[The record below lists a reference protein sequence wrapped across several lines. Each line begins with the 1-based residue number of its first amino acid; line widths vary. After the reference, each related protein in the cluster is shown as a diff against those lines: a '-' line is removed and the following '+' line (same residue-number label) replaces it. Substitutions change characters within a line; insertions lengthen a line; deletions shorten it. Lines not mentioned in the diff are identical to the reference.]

1 MYSENQHIS
10 EWLSN
15 RPKWLQMAAKHILE
29 FTEINEST
37 ISELV
42 ELCRLET
49 SNEFPNI
56 DYSIPKDAFSS
67 HDSEEIR
74 LCSISEVSGVNKL
87 APQKPLNFGSS
98 NITVIYGH
106 NGSGKTGYVRLLKHI
121 CGVRDCIRDELHNN
135 VFSSDDV
142 PRNAKISFLKQYSPT
157 EYQWSG
163 QGLCDELCSVDIFDA
178 SFSRVFVGEENEVS
192 YEPLL
197 LSFFSQLID
206 ICEEVGKNLD
216 SEGEKLISK
225 MPKIPDAL
233 INTTSSEWL
242 KKLNDKISP
251 EDIDQYCLFTVID
264 EKELQD
270 LHERISE
277 KSPADKAKQLQ
288 NRKFHADNIV
298 RDIKGYIEKL
308 SDEKCKQFIKTKK
321 QSIIK
326 KEVADAAAKKVFS
339 NAQIEGIGSDTWKE
353 LWEAARKYSE
363 EMVYPTQEFPV
374 IQSNSVCVLCHQEL
388 TEDAQKRFSSFESY
402 IRGETQKQAD
412 QAKHT
417 LEQAINN
424 LPNIPLI
431 TEFKTKFDAAGIE
444 DQSIIDSLMHTIN
457 FLSDRKASLFTI
469 QSESEL
475 SPIQSAQPV
484 IDSIQIIAQ
493 EYEERAGKHLE
504 DAKNENRD
512 ALKNKLNQLKAK
524 KWLSEQK
531 VAIQEEVNRLQLL
544 NNIQEAKK
552 KTNSTTLSKKKGE
565 LSEMLITAA
574 FVDRFNS
581 ELNLLGASK
590 LEVELI
596 KSRVS
601 KGKVLH
607 TLKLR
612 GADHNLQDVLSEG
625 ENRVVSIAA
634 FLADVCG
641 KNYPS
646 PFVFD
651 DPISSLD
658 QDYEEA
664 VVQRLCSLATERQ
677 VIIFTHRLSL
687 LGMIQDYAKKANI
700 EPEILCI
707 REESW
712 GTGEPGDTP
721 LFAKKPDKALNQLMN
736 DRLSKAIRLLKEHG
750 REAYDPYVKSLCS
763 DFRILLERMIECEL
777 MSGVVERYR
786 RAINTMG
793 KISNLAKISME
804 DCNYFDELMTK
815 YSRYEH
821 SQPIET
827 PIRLPEPG
835 ELEKDF
841 KELQQWLTEFKIRT
855 PKPSSQES

>member
-1 MYSENQHIS
+1 MNIENQQITR
-10 EWLSN
+10 WLSKCP
-15 RPKWLQMAAKHILE
+15 RWLQVAAKRIIE

-37 ISELV
+37 INELV
-42 ELCRLET
+42 RLCRLET

-56 DYSIPKDAFSS
+56 DYSIPNDAFNS
-67 HDSEEIR
+67 HDTEEIR

-98 NITVIYGH
+98 NITVVYGH

-121 CGVRDCIRDELHNN
+121 CGVRDCIRGELHNN

-142 PRNAKISFLKQYSPT
+142 PRNAKISFLKNHTPI

-163 QGLCDELCSVDIFDA
+163 QGICDELCSVDIFDA

-206 ICEEVGKNLD
+206 ICEKVGEKLGN
-216 SEGEKLISK
+216 EAEKLISK
-225 MPKIPDAL
+225 MPRMPDTL
-233 INTTSSEWL
+233 LNTVSSEWL
-242 KKLNDKISP
+242 KKLNNEVSADSI
-251 EDIDQYCLFTVID
+251 EHYCLFTAED
-264 EKELQD
+264 EKELQI

-277 KSPADKAKQLQ
+277 NSPADKAKQLQ
-288 NRKFHADNIV
+288 NRKLHVDNII
-298 RDIKGYIEKL
+298 RDIKIYSEEL
-308 SDEKCKQFIKTKK
+308 SDEKCKQFLNTKK
-321 QSIIK
+321 QFILK
-326 KEVADAAAKKVFS
+326 KDAADAAANEVFS
-339 NAQIEGIGSDTWKE
+339 DAKLQGIGSDTWKE

-363 EMVYPTQEFPV
+363 KMAYTEQKFPV
-374 IQSNSVCVLCHQEL
+374 IQTDSVCVLCHQEL
-388 TEDAQKRFSSFESY
+388 TEEAQKRFSSFESY
-402 IRGETQKQAD
+402 IRGETQKQAE
-412 QAKHT
+412 QAKQI
-417 LEQAINN
+417 LDQAINN
-424 LPNIPLI
+424 LPNIQSI
-431 TEFKTKFDAAGIE
+431 IEFKTKFDAAGIE
-444 DQSIIDSLMHTIN
+444 DRSLIDSLVNIIS
-457 FLSDRKASLFTI
+457 FLSDRKANLLI
-469 QSESEL
+469 IESESEL
-475 SPIQSAQPV
+475 NPILSAQTA
-484 IDSIQIIAQ
+484 IDSLQTISQGYKQ
-493 EYEERAGKHLE
+493 RADKYLE
-504 DAKNENRD
+504 DAQKNNAE
-512 ALKNKLNQLKAK
+512 ALNNELNQIKAK

-531 VAIQEEVNRLQLL
+531 VAIQEEVSRLKILHD
-544 NNIQEAKK
+544 IHEAKR
-552 KTNSTTLSKKKGE
+552 KTNSTSLSKKKGE
-565 LSEMLITAA
+565 LSEMLITAS

-581 ELNLLGASK
+581 ELKVLGASK

-721 LFAKKPDKALNQLMN
+721 LFAKKPDKALNHLIN
-736 DRLSKAIRLLKEHG
+736 GRLSKAKGLLKEYG

-763 DFRILLERMIECEL
+763 DFRVLLERMIECEL

-793 KISNLAKISME
+793 KISNLAKISLE
-804 DCNYFDELMTK
+804 DCKYFDELMTK

-821 SQPIET
+821 SQPIEA

-841 KELQQWLTEFKIRT
+841 KELQQWLTEFKNRA
-855 PKPSSQES
+855 PKPSTQES